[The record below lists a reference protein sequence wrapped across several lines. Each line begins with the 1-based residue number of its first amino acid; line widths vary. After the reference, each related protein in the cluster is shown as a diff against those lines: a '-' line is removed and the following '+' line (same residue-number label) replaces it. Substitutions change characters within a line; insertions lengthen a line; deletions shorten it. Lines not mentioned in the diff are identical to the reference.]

1 MRKRRKRTVRRVR
14 RTVARRPAASPI
26 RRRRRRARL
35 MSAFGGNITSM
46 LTQAG
51 MALAGG
57 VAGKALRNLM
67 PADLSPEIKAA
78 VTAGAG
84 VAVGTMMKQPLI
96 GAGIVGSAGAYY
108 AATLGARLNIP
119 FLSASETTYVR
130 LAENKPQVYADQY
143 GNTLK
148 RIGDQFYYPNGQLTM
163 FTPNDFQTIN

>member
-1 MRKRRKRTVRRVR
+1 MRKRRKKSVRRIR
-14 RTVARRPAASPI
+14 RSVARRPAATPI

-35 MSAFGGNITSM
+35 MSAFGGNITAM

-57 VAGKALRNLM
+57 VAGKAIRNVM

-84 VAVGTMMKQPLI
+84 IAVGTMLKQPLI

-108 AATLGARLNIP
+108 AATLGSRLGIP
-119 FLSASETTYVR
+119 LLSASETTYVR
-130 LAENKPQVYADQY
+130 LAEDKPQIYADQY

-148 RIGDQFYYPNGQLTM
+148 RIGDQFYYPNGQLTL
-163 FTPNDFQTIN
+163 FTPADFQTIN